1 MTWATDRL
9 NAVIAGEASPPPVVE
24 SLKLGLLEAWGEGWI
39 RKRWTPSPGMENG
52 DGTMFGG
59 YLAALADQA
68 LAFAAMTVVDGDKA
82 FRTLGLQVNF
92 VRVTRMV
99 PLVIEAR
106 VVAATRQII
115 TVRAE
120 FRREAPVSGEG
131 QLIAE
136 ATAQQFVQPFPGAT

>member
-9 NAVIAGEASPPPVVE
+9 DQLVAGDAQPPPVVQT
-24 SLKLGLLEAWGEGWI
+24 LKLGRLDAWGEGWI
-39 RKRWTPSPGMENG
+39 RKTWQPSPELENG

-68 LAFAAMTVVDGDKA
+68 LAFAAMTVVGETQA
-82 FRTLGLQVNF
+82 YRTINLALNF

-99 PLVIEAR
+99 PLTIEAR
-106 VVAATRQII
+106 VVAVTKQVI

-120 FRREAPVSGEG
+120 FRREDGALV
-131 QLIAE
+131 AE
-136 ATAQQFVQPFPGAT
+136 ATAQQFLMPFPGA

>member
-9 NAVIAGEASPPPVVE
+9 DLIVSGKAQPPPVVRT
-24 SLKLGLLEAWGEGWI
+24 LKLGLLDAWGEGWI
-39 RKRWTPSPGMENG
+39 RKVWRPSPELENG

-68 LAFAAMTVVDGDKA
+68 LAFASMTVVGETQA
-82 FRTLGLQVNF
+82 YRTINLQLNF

-99 PLVIEAR
+99 PLNIEAR
-106 VVAATRQII
+106 VVAVTKQVI

-120 FRREAPVSGEG
+120 FRREDGKLV
-131 QLIAE
+131 AE
-136 ATAQQFVQPFPGAT
+136 ATAQQFLMPFPGTG

>member
-9 NAVIAGEASPPPVVE
+9 DVIVAGDAEPPPVVRT
-24 SLKLGLLEAWGEGWI
+24 LKLGLLDAWGEGWV
-39 RKRWTPSPGMENG
+39 RKTWRPSPELENG

-68 LAFAAMTVVDGDKA
+68 LAFAAMTVVGETQA
-82 FRTLGLQVNF
+82 YRTINLQLNF

-99 PLVIEAR
+99 PLSIEAR
-106 VVAATRQII
+106 VVAVTRQVI

-120 FRREAPVSGEG
+120 FRREDGALV
-131 QLIAE
+131 AE
-136 ATAQQFVQPFPGAT
+136 ATAQQFLMPFPGAGP

>member
-9 NAVIAGEASPPPVVE
+9 DQLVAGDAQPPPVVQT
-24 SLKLGLLEAWGEGWI
+24 LKLGLMDAWGEGWI
-39 RKRWTPSPGMENG
+39 RKTWQPLPELENG

-68 LAFAAMTVVDGDKA
+68 LAFAAMTVVGETQA
-82 FRTLGLQVNF
+82 YRTINLQLNF

-99 PLVIEAR
+99 PLTIEAR
-106 VVAATRQII
+106 VVAVTRQVI

-120 FRREAPVSGEG
+120 FRREDG
-131 QLIAE
+131 QLVAE
-136 ATAQQFVQPFPGAT
+136 ATAQQFLMPFPGAGS

>member
-9 NAVIAGEASPPPVVE
+9 DQLVAGNAQPPPVVAT
-24 SLKLGLLEAWGEGWI
+24 LKLGLLDAWGEGWI
-39 RKRWTPSPGMENG
+39 RKTWQPSPELENG

-68 LAFAAMTVVDGDKA
+68 LAFAAMTVVGETQA
-82 FRTLGLQVNF
+82 YRTINLALNF

-99 PLVIEAR
+99 PLTIEAR
-106 VVAATRQII
+106 VVAVTKQVI

-120 FRREAPVSGEG
+120 FRREDG
-131 QLIAE
+131 QLVAE
-136 ATAQQFVQPFPGAT
+136 ATAQQFLMPFPGGA